1 MKKFSSI
8 MSAVLFLMCFVI
20 MAMYEHETINTWQV
34 TVLYIPTLAGF
45 AFFANRAGLFDSRR

>member
-1 MKKFSSI
+1 